1 MEART
6 ALVFQGRCCQVN
18 NCNMAASG
26 IAYSR
31 IRAQPTLTG
40 SAAGSPQSSEEIDMS
55 KFAPAKKNAAAPA
68 PAPAPTKKG
77 RAAQEE
83 PEAAPAA
90 APAKKGRTTNAA
102 APDPKPQV
110 AKDTS
115 TRPAAGTGVDL
126 DESLIPATDL
136 YDRKVVAA
144 PACSEA
150 RPGTIDSIY
159 ARLAKKPI
167 TLRALI
173 IAVDQDEEYRS
184 RRRSSNPANLIT
196 RVRDAYSTFEMLVDA

>member
-1 MEART
+1 
-6 ALVFQGRCCQVN
+6 
-18 NCNMAASG
+18 
-26 IAYSR
+26 
-31 IRAQPTLTG
+31 
-40 SAAGSPQSSEEIDMS
+40 MS

-68 PAPAPTKKG
+68 PAAPAPTKKG
-77 RAAQEE
+77 RAVQEE
-83 PEAAPAA
+83 PEAA
-90 APAKKGRTTNAA
+90 APAPTKKGGRTTSAA
-102 APDPKPQV
+102 APDPKPKV
-110 AKDTS
+110 EKETS
-115 TRPAAGTGVDL
+115 SRPAAGTGVDL
-126 DESLIPATDL
+126 DEALIPETEL
-136 YDRKVVAA
+136 YNRKVVAA
-144 PACSEA
+144 PACAEA

>member
-1 MEART
+1 
-6 ALVFQGRCCQVN
+6 
-18 NCNMAASG
+18 
-26 IAYSR
+26 
-31 IRAQPTLTG
+31 
-40 SAAGSPQSSEEIDMS
+40 MS

-68 PAPAPTKKG
+68 PAPAPVKKG

-173 IAVDQDEEYRS
+173 VAVDQDEEYRA

>member
-1 MEART
+1 
-6 ALVFQGRCCQVN
+6 
-18 NCNMAASG
+18 
-26 IAYSR
+26 
-31 IRAQPTLTG
+31 
-40 SAAGSPQSSEEIDMS
+40 MS

-68 PAPAPTKKG
+68 APAPTKKG
-77 RAAQEE
+77 RAVQEE
-83 PEAAPAA
+83 PEAAAA
-90 APAKKGRTTNAA
+90 APAPTKKGGRTTSAA

-110 AKDTS
+110 AKGTS

-173 IAVDQDEEYRS
+173 VAVDQDEEYRA